1 MDAIE
6 PAAARAASEFSAA
19 RDMLSFLTGFGA
31 ALLLAAI
38 VGALVW
44 WRARR
49 DLQHVARQARG
60 VLDGNYGALDDP
72 ANAELGVVVDAL
84 NDMLQRWRDAL
95 GDRAAE
101 LEQLRR
107 KANVDGLTGLF
118 KRGHFLGRLEAAL
131 QREDGNEHCGLV
143 LLRVRELDAM
153 NRELGRDATDQVL
166 RAIAQALSAYSE
178 CVPGCFPGR
187 LNGADFALCLPVGG
201 MAQETAQALAR
212 ALQAVLPAMGPQ
224 LAVALGA
231 IELQRE
237 IGLAQA
243 LAAADQALARAES
256 RGAYAVAFGVSESAP
271 LPHHGEDAWRRG
283 IGDALAGGRAKL
295 AQFPLIDAMHALVH
309 LECPMRLQLLPGGAF
324 EVGARWLPLA
334 LRARLTTD
342 VDVRAVALALEAIAN
357 DGVARCV
364 NLSPASLADASLAP
378 RLRALLFAAPR
389 AARQLS
395 IEVAEEAALERFA
408 PLQQLG
414 RQLRPCGVR
423 LGLEHAG
430 NGLGRIDRLFEIG
443 LDFIKLDVSA
453 TRGVAS
459 EAQRAVFVRA
469 SIELLHRMSL
479 PVYAE
484 GVADADD
491 ARELWACGIDGI
503 TGPWASAQRPQ
514 SVS

>member
-1 MDAIE
+1 
-6 PAAARAASEFSAA
+6 
-19 RDMLSFLTGFGA
+19 MLSLLAALVA
-31 ALLLAAI
+31 ALLLAAA
-38 VGALVW
+38 VGALVI

-49 DLQHVARQARG
+49 ALKHVAAQSRA
-60 VLDGNYGALDDP
+60 VLDGNYAALDAPTDP
-72 ANAELGVVVDAL
+72 ELAVVVDAL
-84 NDMLQRWRDAL
+84 NDMLGRWRGAL

-101 LEQLRR
+101 LDRLQRQ
-107 KANVDGLTGLF
+107 ANIDGLTGLS
-118 KRGHFLGRLEAAL
+118 KRGYFLGRLEAAL
-131 QREDGNEHCGLV
+131 QREDGSEHCGLV
-143 LLRVRELDAM
+143 LLRVRELETM
-153 NRELGRDATDQVL
+153 NREMGRDATDQVL

-178 CVPGCFPGR
+178 CVAGCFPGR
-187 LNGADFALCLPVGG
+187 LNGSDFALCLPVGG
-201 MAQETAQALAR
+201 MAHETAQAIAR
-212 ALQAVLPAMGPQ
+212 ALHAVLPAMGPQ
-224 LAVALGA
+224 VAVALGA

-237 IGLAQA
+237 MGLAHA

-256 RGAYAVAFGVSESAP
+256 RGAYAVAFGVSETAS
-271 LPHHGEDAWRRG
+271 LTQHGEDAWRRG
-283 IGDALAGGRAKL
+283 IRDALAGGRARL

-309 LECPMRLQLLPGGAF
+309 LECPMRLRLQADGAF

-334 LRARLTTD
+334 LRAKLTTD
-342 VDVRAVALALEAIAN
+342 ADVRAVSLALEAIAG
-357 DGVARCV
+357 DGVPRSV

-395 IEVAEEAALERFA
+395 VEVAEEAALERFA

-430 NGLGRIDRLFEIG
+430 NGLGRIDRLFEVG
-443 LDFIKLDVSA
+443 LDFVKLDVSA

>member
-1 MDAIE
+1 
-6 PAAARAASEFSAA
+6 
-19 RDMLSFLTGFGA
+19 MLSFLAGFSA
-31 ALLLAAI
+31 AMLVAAAI
-38 VGALVW
+38 GVPLA

-49 DLQHVARQARG
+49 KLQVVAAQSRALLAG
-60 VLDGNYGALDDP
+60 SYAALDAP
-72 ANAELGVVVDAL
+72 ADRDLAVVVEAL
-84 NDMLQRWRDAL
+84 NGMLGRWRDAL

-101 LEQLRR
+101 LARLERQ
-107 KANVDGLTGLF
+107 ANIDVLTGLSN
-118 KRGHFLGRLEAAL
+118 RGYFLGRLEAAL
-131 QREDGNEHCGLV
+131 QREDSNEHCGLV

-153 NRELGRDATDQVL
+153 NRELGREAADQVL
-166 RAIAQALSAYSE
+166 RAIAQALSAYGD
-178 CVPGCFPGR
+178 CVTGCFPGR

-201 MAQETAQALAR
+201 MAHETAQAIAR
-212 ALQAVLPAMGPQ
+212 ALHAVLPAMGPQ
-224 LAVALGA
+224 VAVALGA
-231 IELQRE
+231 IELRHE
-237 IGLAQA
+237 TTLAQA

-256 RGAYAVAFGVSESAP
+256 RGAYAVAFGVSETAA
-271 LPHHGEDAWRRG
+271 LTQHGEDAWRRG
-283 IGDALAGGRAKL
+283 IRDALAGGRARL

-309 LECPMRLQLLPGGAF
+309 LECPMRLRLQADGGF

-334 LRARLTTD
+334 LRAKLTTD
-342 VDVRAVALALEAIAN
+342 ADVRAVALALEAIAG
-357 DGVARCV
+357 DGIARCV

-395 IEVAEEAALERFA
+395 VEVAESAALDRFA
-408 PLQQLG
+408 QLQQLG

-453 TRGVAS
+453 TRGLAS

-469 SIELLHRMSL
+469 SVELLHRMSL

-491 ARELWACGIDGI
+491 ARALWACGIDGI